1 MSKNIY
7 DVQKIEDIVV
17 YNFSFLCKLNDFCK
31 YFSLNPY
38 FRKADLRELKLLQK
52 VENRQYQDLVFK
64 AQYMR
69 DQQEKKFEQEMQ
81 VLENLFPLLSSW
93 LHTFWTLEKVHV

>member
-1 MSKNIY
+1 MSVIRALGKKA
-7 DVQKIEDIVV
+7 VLV
-17 YNFSFLCKLNDFCK
+17 CC
-31 YFSLNPY
+31 
-38 FRKADLRELKLLQK
+38 RKADLRELKLLQK

-81 VLENLFPLLSSW
+81 VSV
-93 LHTFWTLEKVHV
+93 HGVAEKTRLYHATKRLCSFI

>member
-1 MSKNIY
+1 M
-7 DVQKIEDIVV
+7 
-17 YNFSFLCKLNDFCK
+17 
-31 YFSLNPY
+31 
-38 FRKADLRELKLLQK
+38 LQK

-81 VLENLFPLLSSW
+81 VSNWRKEATPSHSLFVVLS
-93 LHTFWTLEKVHV
+93 LTFAHDGLGTQQ